1 MFKVIKK
8 DTERRQRHYSLI
20 FIFNF
25 QQISHLTVVL
35 TYLTWTS
42 RITTGWSIH
51 KIQYVKYHERAVFVY
66 SLMTVKRNTFDIIA
80 TYEKHLF
87 SIWVFFQTQVIQWA
101 PGEGDGGTSL
111 FTFTNF
117 SILANIQIFL
127 YSLASDLA
135 YVTRLF
141 DEIYSRLTSGN

>member
-1 MFKVIKK
+1 
-8 DTERRQRHYSLI
+8 
-20 FIFNF
+20 
-25 QQISHLTVVL
+25 
-35 TYLTWTS
+35 
-42 RITTGWSIH
+42 
-51 KIQYVKYHERAVFVY
+51 
-66 SLMTVKRNTFDIIA
+66 MTVKRNTFDIIT

-87 SIWVFFQTQVIQWA
+87 SIWFFFQTRVIQRA